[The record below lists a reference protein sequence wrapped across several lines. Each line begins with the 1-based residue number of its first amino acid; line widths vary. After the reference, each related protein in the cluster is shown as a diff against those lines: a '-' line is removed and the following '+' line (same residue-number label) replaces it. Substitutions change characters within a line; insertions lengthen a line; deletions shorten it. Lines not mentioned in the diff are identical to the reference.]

1 VRTLDCRE
9 NIGKKQEE
17 ELRTYEMLFLIR
29 PNMEKEEL
37 SSQYK
42 NIENIITKHSGKVES
57 IQELG
62 KRTLAYEI
70 KKHKDGIYYL
80 MNVNISPESI
90 KGLESE
96 LKLSEPILRM
106 VFMKLD
112 EKTPSKKPAAR

>member
-1 VRTLDCRE
+1 M
-9 NIGKKQEE
+9 
-17 ELRTYEMLFLIR
+17 RTYEMLFLIR

-42 NIENIITKHSGKVES
+42 NIENIIIKHSGKVES
-57 IQELG
+57 IQEVG
-62 KRTLAYEI
+62 KRTLAYAI

-80 MNVNISPESI
+80 MNVNISPENI

-112 EKTPSKKPAAR
+112 EKTLSKKPAIK